1 MRLKPLTGM
10 MAAITMLLA
19 NVIVAAP
26 ADPAAQNLQD
36 RAVQAQLNRPLPAV
50 TFDAV
55 GLSDVVDFLRDVSG
69 ADIFVNWKALEAA
82 GVQRTTPISV
92 KARNV
97 AFGTALQ
104 LILDSAGGP
113 KARLAFEM
121 RNGVITISTADALKV
136 DTIRKT
142 YDIHFLLPDNL
153 DAASRDKRL
162 VAIISL
168 VKGSVDPK
176 SWQDHPASCAVTE
189 LKGELTVSQTAENQ
203 KQVENVIA
211 QVHQLIVLTKSP

>member
-1 MRLKPLTGM
+1 MPTLNIEDAQAQLTQIIRGLNLGEPPVITQDGNPVATLARTRPTTMRLKSLAGM

-19 NVIVAAP
+19 SVIVAAP

-36 RAVQAQLNRPLPAV
+36 RAVLAQLNRPLPAV
-50 TFDAV
+50 AFDAV

-69 ADIFVNWKALEAA
+69 ANIFVNWKALEAA
-82 GVQRTTPISV
+82 GVQRSTPISI

-113 KARLAFEM
+113 KAKLTFEM
-121 RNGVITISTADALKV
+121 RNGVITISTADALKI

-142 YDIHFLLPDNL
+142 YD
-153 DAASRDKRL
+153 
-162 VAIISL
+162 
-168 VKGSVDPK
+168 
-176 SWQDHPASCAVTE
+176 
-189 LKGELTVSQTAENQ
+189 
-203 KQVENVIA
+203 
-211 QVHQLIVLTKSP
+211 